1 MYAITALAY
10 LAGLAASMPLAN
22 TGLSLAS
29 NNVAVYWGQNSHNV
43 GTGPLAQQRLSYY
56 CANTDINIIPI
67 AFLTTLA
74 DLSLNLANAGDN
86 CTAISGSNLF
96 YCSQLET
103 DIAECQS
110 QHGKTILLSVGGSTY
125 TEGGFSSEDAAITA
139 ANKVWASFGPKA
151 AGSSAPRPFG
161 GAAVDGFDFDFET
174 VVSNMPPF
182 ANRLRSL
189 MDQDAASTGKKW
201 LLTAAPQCP
210 YPDAADDPMLNGT
223 VFFDAIWIQFYNNYC
238 GLQSFVVGS
247 GTQNNFNFNTWN
259 NWAKTVSKNPNVKVL
274 VGVPGSPTA
283 AGGGYESGDTL
294 KAIISYCKT
303 FSSFGGVMIWDMSQ
317 IYANDGF
324 LATVRSSL

>member
-1 MYAITALAY
+1 MYSITALAY
-10 LAGLAASMPLAN
+10 LVGLAASMPLAN
-22 TGLSLAS
+22 TGLSLAA

-43 GTGPLAQQRLSYY
+43 GTGPSAQQRLSYY
-56 CANTDINIIPI
+56 CANTDINIIPL
-67 AFLTTLA
+67 AFLTTLG

-110 QHGKTILLSVGGSTY
+110 QHGKTILLSVGGATY
-125 TEGGFSSEDAAITA
+125 TEGGFSSSDAAVTA
-139 ANKVWASFGPKA
+139 ANNVWASFGPKV

-161 GAAVDGFDFDFET
+161 EAAVDGFDFDFET
-174 VVSNMPPF
+174 TVSNMPAF
-182 ANRLRSL
+182 GNRLRSV
-189 MDQDAASTGKKW
+189 MDQDSALTGKKW

-210 YPDAADDPMLNGT
+210 YPDAADGPMLDGT
-223 VFFDAIWIQFYNNYC
+223 VFFDAIWVQFYNNYC

-247 GTQNNFNFNTWN
+247 ETQTNFNFNTWDS
-259 NWAKTVSKNPNVKVL
+259 WAKTVSKNPDVKVF
-274 VGVPGSPTA
+274 VGVPGSSTA
-283 AGGGYESGDTL
+283 AGGGYEDGATL
-294 KAIISYCKT
+294 AAIISYSKT

-324 LATVRSSL
+324 LANVRSSL